1 MIDNILLT
9 YQTETKSPFKKTPV
23 PPQKKKIGTIS
34 PFKTNQMLLTAF
46 PKHRQVN
53 SFANT
58 FEDKQ
63 IHKSNKL
70 LNSDTKTSLK
80 RKKQSNGQ
88 SALARFDLGG
98 IELGRNKGIKKKNLS
113 FNKKSKEEVVNTR
126 YKKIATPVPKV
137 TCYDRHMKFNSAK
150 TLTNLTQTMNVSNNV
165 LTPSN
170 NSFVRKKQENHPK
183 RSMKEKINEILENS
197 IIDQKF
203 ENEIKND
210 ELILNKSSS
219 SFDIFLK
226 QNEQEIEM
234 LNKETTKENFSSLK
248 NDFEIFYT
256 DDYVSSISEGMLQLE
271 LQLVIEKIFE
281 IQAEYHK
288 EYKAHLHN
296 YKIYLELLNK
306 NSRSF
311 FLYLKKYN
319 ELMKLKE
326 RSKIKKIKHLII
338 ESKKQNYSLIK
349 GEINLLDKITES
361 SNLPIFKSKKQIN
374 PKLFKNIF
382 ILICQRAKTKLTN
395 NQRDFYHET
404 LIQKGINENKSENL
418 LTNTNTNAS
427 ESVPFKKKS
436 SSKMSITS
444 KKKGK
449 TVNQQFDKITKVLF
463 TSDH

>member
-9 YQTETKSPFKKTPV
+9 YQTETRSPFKKTPA
-23 PPQKKKIGTIS
+23 PPQKKKTGTVS
-34 PFKTNQMLLTAF
+34 PFKTNQMLLTAY

-53 SFANT
+53 SFANN

-63 IHKSNKL
+63 THKSNKL

-80 RKKQSNGQ
+80 RKKQSNEQ
-88 SALARFDLGG
+88 SALTRFDLGRVG
-98 IELGRNKGIKKKNLS
+98 LGRNKGIKKKNLS
-113 FNKKSKEEVVNTR
+113 FNKKSKEEVINTR

-150 TLTNLTQTMNVSNNV
+150 TLTNLTQTMNVSGNV
-165 LTPSN
+165 LTPKN
-170 NSFVRKKQENHPK
+170 NSFVRKKQENQPK
-183 RSMKEKINEILENS
+183 RTMKEKINEILENS

-219 SFDIFLK
+219 FDIFLK
-226 QNEQEIEM
+226 QNEQETEM
-234 LNKETTKENFSSLK
+234 LNKESTKENFNSLK

-256 DDYVSSISEGMLQLE
+256 EDYISSITQEMLQLE
-271 LQLVIEKIFE
+271 LQLIVEKIFE

-288 EYKAHLHN
+288 EYNAHLHN

-306 NSRSF
+306 HSRSF

-319 ELMKLKE
+319 KLMKLKE
-326 RSKIKKIKHLII
+326 RSKIKKIKQLIN
-338 ESKKQNYSLIK
+338 ESKLQNYSLIK
-349 GEINLLDKITES
+349 GEINLFDKITQS
-361 SNLPIFKSKKQIN
+361 SKLPIFKSKKQIN
-374 PKLFKNIF
+374 PRLLKNIF
-382 ILICQRAKTKLTN
+382 ILICQKAKNKLTN
-395 NQRDFYHET
+395 NERDFYHEA

-427 ESVPFKKKS
+427 DSVPVKKKS
-436 SSKMSITS
+436 SSKMSISS